1 MVVKRAAKAGVLNGQ
16 EIKALIQAGYLQAN
30 PANVGPASLDLTLS
44 DEGYL
49 LGGFFLPGGQK
60 NPRQIFHWRGLIKK
74 PINWEKPLLPGEVY
88 LFRLRETLHLPPHLR
103 ALASPKSSIGRLDIH
118 VRLLNTQQGRFDSFA
133 FGYQGQLWAFLTSR
147 SFPVRLQPGLAI
159 TQLRFLAGDPR
170 LRTYRQLQK
179 LLQKHHFIFCQQK
192 PQSIT
197 DLRFTDYDNQLV
209 LTLNLDQDLV
219 AWQARSPT
227 PILDLAQA
235 QTKPLPYSSYFMPI
249 YRDNLDH
256 SLLFVRANGFY
267 LLGTRQALRL
277 PADWAVEFS
286 TVDTYSG
293 EFRSHYAGF
302 IDPGWGEGMPFG
314 RPLTLELR
322 PFENVFLT
330 HNQPIVKASWD
341 RLLAPTP
348 TTYDR
353 RATSHY
359 RQALAPSLSRYFAS
373 LAKS

>member
-1 MVVKRAAKAGVLNGQ
+1 MVQKGGILGAR
-16 EIKALIQAGYLQAN
+16 EIKQLIQVGHLQAD

-49 LGGFFLPGGQK
+49 LGGFFLPSDQQ
-60 NPRQIFHWRGLIKK
+60 NPRQIFQRRGLIKR
-74 PINWEKPLLPGEVY
+74 PINWQKPLLPGEVY
-88 LFRLRETLHLPPHLR
+88 LFRLRETLRLPAHLR
-103 ALASPKSSIGRLDIH
+103 ALASPKSSIGRIDLH
-118 VRLLNTQQGRFDSFA
+118 VRLLNPQQGRFDSFA
-133 FGYQGQLWAFLTSR
+133 FGYRGQLWAFLTSR

-179 LLQKHHFIFCQQK
+179 LLQKHHFVFCQQK
-192 PQSIT
+192 PPAIASLQ
-197 DLRFTDYDNQLV
+197 FTDYDNQLV

-219 AWQARSPT
+219 AWQARSPA
-227 PILDLAQA
+227 PVLDLAQA
-235 QTKPLPYSSYFMPI
+235 QTNPLPHSPYFTPI
-249 YRDNLDH
+249 YRNNLNH
-256 SLLFVRANGFY
+256 NLLFVRANGFY
-267 LLGTRQALRL
+267 LLGTWQSLRL

-302 IDPGWGEGMPFG
+302 IDPGWGEEMPFG

-322 PFENVFLT
+322 PFENLFLA

-353 RATSHY
+353 RAASHY
-359 RQALAPSLSRYFAS
+359 RQALAPSLSRYFANP
-373 LAKS
+373 AKS